1 LICIE
6 AEFDLTNDRLPPLL
20 QQRWL
25 GKEAPEVKCPAVLG
39 IHFPTAGFFTGFTLS
54 LLPYYSA
61 TGGVAADRL
70 YKYWIKLALDVNDGQ
85 GPI

>member
-1 LICIE
+1 MSFDCARLWTDLICIE
-6 AEFDLTNDRLPPLL
+6 AEFDLTNDRLSPLFSPLL
-20 QQRWL
+20 QQRRL

-61 TGGVAADRL
+61 TSGVAADRL
-70 YKYWIKLALDVNDGQ
+70 YKH
-85 GPI
+85 